1 MYFHSLVTDSQIIE
15 SAKELINWTPSV
27 NRIGIENVS
36 RALELHKGIAYL
48 FLGRYGTR
56 LKDLD
61 PDLYQHLAFHNDD

>member
-1 MYFHSLVTDSQIIE
+1 MYFPIIDSQIID
-15 SAKELINWTPSV
+15 SANELINWTPSV

-36 RALELHKGIAYL
+36 FALELHKGIAYW

-61 PDLYQHLAFHNDD
+61 PDLYQNLAFHNDD